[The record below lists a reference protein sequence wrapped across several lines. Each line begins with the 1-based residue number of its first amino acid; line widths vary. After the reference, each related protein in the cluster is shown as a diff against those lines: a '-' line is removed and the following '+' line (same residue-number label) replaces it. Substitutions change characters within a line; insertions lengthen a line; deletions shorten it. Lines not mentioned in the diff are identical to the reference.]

1 MDALLYYSSNSGK
14 QVSLATRVSKS
25 KLACAL
31 NTGCSAR
38 KCDCTLSIGKV
49 QFGNGEAKRASTP
62 PVAVKVQLRKNIK
75 IARSVMLEL
84 SKFGL
89 ECPPQLSIHGKLKIR
104 NY

>member
-1 MDALLYYSSNSGK
+1 M
-14 QVSLATRVSKS
+14 SKS

-31 NTGCSAR
+31 NTGYSAR
-38 KCDCTLSIGKV
+38 KCDCTLSIGKI

-89 ECPPQLSIHGKLKIR
+89 DCPPQLSLHGKI
-104 NY
+104 